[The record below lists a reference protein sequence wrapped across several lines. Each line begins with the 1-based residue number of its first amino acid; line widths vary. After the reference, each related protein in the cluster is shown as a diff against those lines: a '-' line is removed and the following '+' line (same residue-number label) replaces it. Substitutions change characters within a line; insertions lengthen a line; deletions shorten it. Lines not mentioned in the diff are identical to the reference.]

1 MCCTLVDE
9 QTPKSCRDTDPNS
22 KMYLFNIQAVFGRS
36 LVLQLCPY
44 SVFLCISKI
53 STTQHKEKHIHIRNT
68 NAFLMCIIESK
79 KYPWI
84 INWDTE
90 NKATIF
96 SCYADWMQNI
106 SVPISV
112 SLCFQFKKV
121 DFTNFFFCWRFRQY
135 TCCCGAATKEL
146 LCLLPNTLT
155 RTGEDLNADIKKEKW
170 TDKNKSRLHWPAL
183 RTFPKTNVTL
193 NANRSRVF
201 LYVIMFHF
209 FFRRSLYFL
218 TFQVTKVS
226 FFLVLLFLK
235 VIYRCGTS
243 WE

>member
-1 MCCTLVDE
+1 
-9 QTPKSCRDTDPNS
+9 
-22 KMYLFNIQAVFGRS
+22 
-36 LVLQLCPY
+36 
-44 SVFLCISKI
+44 
-53 STTQHKEKHIHIRNT
+53 
-68 NAFLMCIIESK
+68 MCIIESK

-90 NKATIF
+90 NKAIIF

-146 LCLLPNTLT
+146 ISVTKHVGTNRRRPKC
-155 RTGEDLNADIKKEKW
+155 GHKKKEKW

-226 FFLVLLFLK
+226 FFWCCCSWRSFTDVVLPENNSLNIIFFSSYNINK
-235 VIYRCGTS
+235 SII
-243 WE
+243 WI